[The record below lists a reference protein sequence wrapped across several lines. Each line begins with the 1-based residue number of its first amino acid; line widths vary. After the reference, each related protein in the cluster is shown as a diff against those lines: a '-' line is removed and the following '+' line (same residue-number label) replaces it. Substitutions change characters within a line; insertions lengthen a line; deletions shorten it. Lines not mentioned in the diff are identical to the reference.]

1 MEPDLT
7 HLLARY
13 LALAHAHGPDSEPVR
28 EFVDAYRD
36 RPALLEEIAFARW
49 LTHVL
54 SERGA
59 QLLAAKPPAE
69 RTRRLPVL
77 VGASLAGALGLAA
90 GLSLADRGGAAV
102 GAVTAAAVSGLAVGR
117 LLHGADRRAAGCP
130 DGRPSTPLHR
140 SLP

>member
-1 MEPDLT
+1 MKPDLT

-36 RPALLEEIAFARW
+36 RPAFLEEIAFARW
-49 LTHVL
+49 LTDVL

-59 QLLAAKPPAE
+59 QLLAEKPPAE
-69 RTRRLPVL
+69 RRRWLPAL
-77 VGASLAGALGLAA
+77 VGACLGGALGAAA
-90 GLSLADRGGAAV
+90 GLSLADWGGAVAGVV
-102 GAVTAAAVSGLAVGR
+102 GAAAVSALAVGR
-117 LLHGADRRAAGCP
+117 LLHGTDRRAAGCP
-130 DGRPSTPLHR
+130 DGRLSTPLHR